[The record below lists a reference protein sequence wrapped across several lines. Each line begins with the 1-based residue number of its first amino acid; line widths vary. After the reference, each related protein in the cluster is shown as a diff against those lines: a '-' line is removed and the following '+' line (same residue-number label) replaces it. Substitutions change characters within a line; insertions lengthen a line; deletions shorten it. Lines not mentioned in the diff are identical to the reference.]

1 MSGLFGNLANGV
13 KALTAQSRSIETAG
27 RNLANVNNPDY
38 ARQRVVYGDRGT
50 VRTTLGAQSLGIE
63 AKSIQQLRDTLL
75 DRQVVRE
82 VGIKSSYLAQQSA
95 YQKAQAGLGQSVD
108 RAGETGASGSA
119 GTGSGIAETLTDF
132 FNAFQSFSA
141 RPTDNG
147 ERQTLLQKAGIL
159 TSRINSTDARLA
171 QAQTD
176 LTDQITQD
184 VTGANRILS
193 TLADLNSQIGRF
205 EIGAPGIAVDLRDQ
219 RQAQLEELSK
229 IISIESRVNATN
241 PSQLDVFVRDA
252 SNNPIQLLNLAAV
265 TGPITFSASTI
276 SAGSPSTAVALTGG
290 SIHGSLIARDTGI
303 ASLRT
308 DLNNLSLQLVN
319 SVNTAYNPT
328 TATGNFFNPAGTT
341 AATITLATGLTT
353 TNLKASD
360 GGAAGDNTIAQ
371 AVANLANTTWST
383 GAGAAING
391 TFIQHYSRAVS
402 DLGQNLAT
410 ANARVDSQNNI
421 EELIRNQRDAVSGV
435 SLDEEMSDLLKY
447 QRSFQASARVIN
459 IIDDLL
465 DTVVNRLGRT

>member
-13 KALTAQSRSIETAG
+13 KALTAHSRSIETSG
-27 RNLANVNNPDY
+27 RNLANVNNPNY

-82 VGIKSSYLAQQSA
+82 ISVKNSYIAQQAA
-95 YQKAQAGLGQSVD
+95 YQKAQAGLGQSID

-159 TSRINSTDARLA
+159 TARINSTDARLA

-176 LTDQITQD
+176 LTSQLGQD
-184 VTGANRILS
+184 VTAANRILA
-193 TLADLNSQIGRF
+193 TIADLNSQIGRF

-219 RQAQLEELSK
+219 RQAQLEELATL
-229 IISIESRVNATN
+229 ISVESQTNSTN
-241 PSQLDVFVRDA
+241 PSQIDVFVRDG
-252 SNNPIQLLNLAAV
+252 SNNPIQLLNLTAI
-265 TGPITFSASTI
+265 TGPITISGSTI

-290 SIHGSLIARDTGI
+290 AIHGSLVARDTGI
-303 ASLRT
+303 AALRT
-308 DLNNLSLQLVN
+308 DLNSLASQLVS

-341 AATITLATGLTT
+341 AATISLASGLNT

-371 AVANLANTTWST
+371 AVSNLANTVFST
-383 GAGAAING
+383 GSGHAING

-410 ANARVDSQNNI
+410 ANARVSDQNNI
-421 EELIRNQRDAVSGV
+421 EELIRNQRDGVSGV
-435 SLDEEMSDLLKY
+435 SLDEEMADLLKY
-447 QRSFQASARVIN
+447 QRAFQASARVVN